1 MTHAAMVNIHMPVG
15 NGQIRETLLNND
27 TMNLSMPFIP
37 WLSKPASYWC
47 VLLLALTFS
56 VRADASPSLE
66 ASPALLKLL
75 TVDEVKPS
83 EVRESMGLSA
93 RVELDQ
99 HRIARIGAS
108 VTGRITEIDAM
119 LGQAVKKGER
129 LALLNSTE
137 LGQAQSNYLKATSQV
152 NLRRLTVKRAE
163 RLMEGGVIAEAEF
176 QERQAV
182 LTEAEVDLRAASDQ
196 LRVLGMSEADLKR
209 LDKQRN
215 IHSFSPVTASID
227 GVVIERNVAIGQVVQ
242 PADALYTVADLSQL
256 WLVAEVPEQQAY
268 WAREGDQV
276 QAEVPA
282 LPGQEV
288 SGKLIYVADMVNPGT
303 RTVTL
308 RMALAN
314 PQRLF
319 KPQMLATLKISKP
332 GSQTLVVPSQAVVR
346 DNDKDYVFVQT
357 APSRFELRAV
367 RLGREEAHKRPL
379 LEGLKAGEQIVVNG
393 AFHLNNERL
402 RGTLE

>member
-1 MTHAAMVNIHMPVG
+1 LLEKIILFKGKTMTPTLQTPLHSSSLTAALFLLSFALPAFGADLKPV
-15 NGQIRETLLNND
+15 
-27 TMNLSMPFIP
+27 
-37 WLSKPASYWC
+37 
-47 VLLLALTFS
+47 
-56 VRADASPSLE
+56 LE

-75 TVDEVKPS
+75 SIAEVKPG
-83 EVRESMGLSA
+83 EVGESLNLSA

-99 HRIARIGAS
+99 HRVARIGAS

-137 LGQAQSNYLKATSQV
+137 LGKAQSDYLKAASQV
-152 NLRRLTVKRAE
+152 NLRRITVKRAE
-163 RLMEGGVIAEAEF
+163 RLLESGVIAEAEF
-176 QERQAV
+176 QERQSV
-182 LTEAEVDLRAASDQ
+182 LTEADVDLRAASDQ
-196 LRVLGMSEADLKR
+196 LRVMGMSEADLKR
-209 LDKQRN
+209 LDKQRS
-215 IHSFSPVTASID
+215 IHSYSPVTASID

-256 WLVAEVPEQQAY
+256 WLVAEIPEQQAH
-268 WAREGDQV
+268 WARQGDQAF
-276 QAEVPA
+276 AEVPA

-288 SGKLIYVADMVNPGT
+288 SGKLIYVADMVDSDT
-303 RTVTL
+303 RTVTV

-332 GSQTLVVPSQAVVR
+332 GSQTLIVPSQAVVR
-346 DNDKDYVFVQT
+346 ENDKDFVFVDT
-357 APSRFELRAV
+357 GSARFELRPV
-367 RLGREEAHKRPL
+367 RLGREEAQKRPL
-379 LEGLKAGEQIVVNG
+379 LEGLKAGEKIVVGG

-402 RGTLE
+402 RSTLE